1 MRRDTFR
8 AITLSWEKWSTGR
21 YRLCRLRAK
30 VVFVKPQGGR
40 PIDLHE
46 VAKILRAKDLCDVE
60 RHLREKGCPEFEYEG
75 ELADWALLWER
86 GCLDF

>member
-1 MRRDTFR
+1 M
-8 AITLSWEKWSTGR
+8 
-21 YRLCRLRAK
+21 
-30 VVFVKPQGGR
+30 KPQGGR

-86 GCLDF
+86 GCWTSDGSGSRPPLLPAACAAGGAFTPGLE